1 MDDAPRLGGAQRTP
15 SLLRC
20 GLKHRAVV
28 GKMLE
33 GDAGYVHSAVSPD
46 IETNYVGAAQNW
58 RRCSNLADSAAIA
71 NSSVLKLRRRCASLK
86 LA

>member
-33 GDAGYVHSAVSPD
+33 GDASYVHSAVSPD
-46 IETNYVGAAQNW
+46 IETPTMWVQLKIGAAA
-58 RRCSNLADSAAIA
+58 RI
-71 NSSVLKLRRRCASLK
+71 
-86 LA
+86 